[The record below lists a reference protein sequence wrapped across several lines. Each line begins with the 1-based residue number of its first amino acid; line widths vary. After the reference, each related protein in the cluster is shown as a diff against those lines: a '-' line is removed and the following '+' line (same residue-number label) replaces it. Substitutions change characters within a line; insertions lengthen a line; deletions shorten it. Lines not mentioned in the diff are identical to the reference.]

1 MILGLLLAVVAT
13 VCSGSGSVLESLGVR
28 RAGAY
33 GGRSADL
40 TRVFRQPLYFLGLG
54 IDLVGFGLAAVA
66 LQRLPLFLV
75 QALLAFSV
83 GITAILSAILGARL
97 AGRGWSALVLGA
109 VGLAMLGVSA
119 DIGPGKALPVG
130 WRFLLLLM
138 PIPIA
143 GIAYFARRKGGRW
156 TAQLLAFG
164 AGLGFCVVG
173 VAARTLVVPDPFW
186 KIAFDPAVWA
196 LATNGAAAA
205 VLFAMSLQRSGAT
218 AVTAIMFTTSTALSS
233 LIGVAYLDD
242 RVRSGF
248 AVIAVIGFCC
258 AVIGSVTTSHYAAK
272 QHLPEASTLQEVTPA
287 ARM

>member
-33 GGRSADL
+33 GGRSTDL
-40 TRVFRQPLYFLGLG
+40 TRVLRQPMYFLGLG

-83 GITAILSAILGARL
+83 GITAILSAFLGARL
-97 AGRGWSALVLGA
+97 AGMGWSALLLGA

-119 DIGPGKALPVG
+119 DLGPGKALPLG
-130 WRFLLLLM
+130 WRFVLLFM

-143 GIAYFARRKGGRW
+143 GVAYLARRKGGRW
-156 TAQLLAFG
+156 SAQLLAFG

-173 VAARTLVVPDPFW
+173 VAARTLVIPDPFW
-186 KIAFDPAVWA
+186 RVVFDPSVWA
-196 LATNGAAAA
+196 LATNGCAAAI
-205 VLFAMSLQRSGAT
+205 LFAMSLQRSGAT

-242 RVRSGF
+242 HVRPGF
-248 AVIAVIGFCC
+248 AAVAVVGFCC
-258 AVIGSVTTSHYAAK
+258 AVIGSIGASHYASL
-272 QHLPEASTLQEVTPA
+272 QHLPGLEPVDEVTPA
-287 ARM
+287 GRL

>member
-13 VCSGSGSVLESLGVR
+13 LASGSGSVLESMGVR

-33 GGRSADL
+33 GGRAADL
-40 TRVFRQPLYFLGLG
+40 VHLWRQPLYFAGLA
-54 IDLVGFGLAAVA
+54 IDLFGFGLAAAA

-75 QALLAFSV
+75 QAMLAFSV
-83 GITAILSAILGARL
+83 GVTAILSAFLGARL
-97 AGRGWSALVLGA
+97 APMGWTALALGA
-109 VGLAMLGVSA
+109 VGLAMLGASA
-119 DIGPGKALPVG
+119 DLGPANVLPLG
-130 WRFLLLLM
+130 WRFVLLLM

-143 GIAYFARRKGGRW
+143 GVAVLARRKGGAW

-173 VAARTLVVPDPFW
+173 VAARTLVLPDPFW
-186 KIAFDPAVWA
+186 RVVLDPSVWA
-196 LATNGAAAA
+196 LATNGCAAA

-242 RVRSGF
+242 RVRPGF
-248 AVIAVIGFCC
+248 AVVAVIGFCC
-258 AVIGSVTTSHYAAK
+258 AVVGSVSASHYAAR
-272 QHLPEASTLQEVTPA
+272 QRMPETEPVEETTA
-287 ARM
+287 AGRL

>member
-1 MILGLLLAVVAT
+1 VILGLLLAVVAT
-13 VCSGSGSVLESLGVR
+13 VCSGSGSVLESIGVR

-40 TRVFRQPLYFLGLG
+40 VGVFRQPMYFAGLA
-54 IDLVGFGLAAVA
+54 IDLVGFGLAAAA

-83 GITAILSAILGARL
+83 GITAVLSAFLGARL
-97 AGRGWSALVLGA
+97 AGMGWAALAVGA
-109 VGLAMLGVSA
+109 VGLALLGVSA
-119 DIGPGKALPVG
+119 DLGPGKALPLG
-130 WRFLLLLM
+130 WRFVLLLM

-143 GIAYFARRKGGRW
+143 GLAVLARRKGGRW
-156 TAQLLAFG
+156 SAQLLAFG
-164 AGLGFCVVG
+164 AGLGFCAVG

-186 KIAFDPAVWA
+186 RVGLDPAVWA
-196 LATNGAAAA
+196 LATNGTAAA

-248 AVIAVIGFCC
+248 TVIAVIGFCC
-258 AVIGSVTTSHYAAK
+258 AVVGSISASHYAAR
-272 QHLPEASTLQEVTPA
+272 QHIPEANPTEEATPA
-287 ARM
+287 GRM

>member
-1 MILGLLLAVVAT
+1 VILGLLLAVVAT

-28 RAGAY
+28 RSGAY
-33 GGRSADL
+33 GGRSVDL
-40 TRVFRQPLYFLGLG
+40 VGVFRQPMYFAGLA
-54 IDLVGFGLAAVA
+54 IDLVGFGLAAAA

-83 GITAILSAILGARL
+83 GITAVLSAFLGARL
-97 AGRGWSALVLGA
+97 AAMGWAALALGA
-109 VGLAMLGVSA
+109 VGLALLGVSA
-119 DIGPGKALPVG
+119 DLGPGKALPLG
-130 WRFLLLLM
+130 WRIVLMLM

-143 GIAYFARRKGGRW
+143 GLAVFARRKGGRW
-156 TAQLLAFG
+156 SAQLLAFG

-186 KIAFDPAVWA
+186 RVALDPAVWA

-242 RVRSGF
+242 RVRPGFTVF
-248 AVIAVIGFCC
+248 AVLGFCF
-258 AVIGSVTTSHYAAK
+258 AVVGSITASHYAAR
-272 QHLPEASTLQEVTPA
+272 QHIPESGPTEEAAPA
-287 ARM
+287 GRM